1 MFKKR
6 RRRWPL
12 VAGTLFLLLAAA
24 FTFKSFT
31 MPIFAKDAIA
41 DLLELEINGD
51 TQYLLVRGVDK
62 QQPVLLFIHGGPGMP
77 AMFLAHDF
85 QRDLEEEFVVVHWD
99 QRASGKSF
107 KRTADQV
114 QLSTSLL
121 LSDMDVVID
130 YLRRTLGAQ
139 KVWVVGHSHGS
150 YLGTLYARRHPEKVC
165 AYIGAGQ
172 VVDGSR
178 SEHTRMLQEDF
189 LRSQLE
195 GLGLAAD
202 TVINDSNLEELLF
215 LTGSELYG
223 ETSYGPLLKSGF
235 MAPEYSLFDVLNVA
249 RGSSFSSRTM
259 VYDMPRDLPASEW
272 GFDVPVA
279 IIMGRHDMVT
289 PTQLS
294 RKYYERI
301 EAPSK
306 AWYVFEEASHFP
318 HYEKPRPFT
327 ETLVE
332 LKNQW
337 GSCRE

>member
-107 KRTADQV
+107 KRTADQA

-195 GLGLAAD
+195 GLGFAAD

>member
-195 GLGLAAD
+195 GLGFAAD

-306 AWYVFEEASHFP
+306 AWYLFEEASHFP

>member
-189 LRSQLE
+189 LRSQFE
-195 GLGLAAD
+195 GLGFAAD

-306 AWYVFEEASHFP
+306 AWYLFEEASHFP

>member
-195 GLGLAAD
+195 GLGFAAD

>member
-85 QRDLEEEFVVVHWD
+85 QRDHEDEFVVVHWD

-195 GLGLAAD
+195 GLGFAAD

-306 AWYVFEEASHFP
+306 AWYLFEEASHFP